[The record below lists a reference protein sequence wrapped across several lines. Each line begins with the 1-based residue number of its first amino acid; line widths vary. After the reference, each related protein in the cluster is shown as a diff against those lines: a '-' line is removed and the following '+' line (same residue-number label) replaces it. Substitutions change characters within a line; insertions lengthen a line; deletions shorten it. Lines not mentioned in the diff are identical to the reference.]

1 MNTSPDMLATAFKV
15 LAALV
20 LVLGGMGIFFYLT
33 KRVLRKEGSGSGGR
47 MIRVLASQYVGL
59 KKNISLVEIPG
70 AILVVGVTA
79 DRIRLLT
86 KIVDKTILDQIHDH
100 RTGNLTPSF
109 TDHLNKITRR
119 FLVHKNNQQG

>member
-1 MNTSPDMLATAFKV
+1 MNTSPDMLTTAFKV
-15 LAALV
+15 LAALA
-20 LVLGGMGIFFYLT
+20 LVLGGMGIFFYFT
-33 KRVLRKEGSGSGGR
+33 KRVLRKEGSGSSGR
-47 MIRVLASQYVGL
+47 IIRVLASQYIGL

-100 RTGNLTPSF
+100 QTGHLAPSF
-109 TDHLNKITRR
+109 ADHLNKIARR
-119 FLVHKNNQQG
+119 FSGHKNEQ